1 MRSGS
6 SKHSTKRSNAAPEG
20 RTGKANHL
28 PPRKKLIGMR
38 PESPYISPK
47 RDFHFVRPAV
57 ILTTVLMLFSGCV
70 GYEPAPTYVPSPSTF
85 DRAWN
90 AAIGAARDEGVRDNH
105 WKERR
110 SGCDNRR
117 SDTGRR
123 QRSCRV

>member
-1 MRSGS
+1 
-6 SKHSTKRSNAAPEG
+6 
-20 RTGKANHL
+20 
-28 PPRKKLIGMR
+28 MR

-90 AAIGAARDEGVRDNH
+90 AAIGAARDEGVRITSEDRVNGIIIG
-105 WKERR
+105 RR
-110 SGCDNRR
+110 GAQDVTIDVRTQADGNVRVEFSAKGPKGL
-117 SDTGRR
+117 DTGLAGRISRAYDRR
-123 QRSCRV
+123 MGR